1 MTDAYT
7 PLPNSSDLDKAAE
20 AAVIRAKEW
29 LALTNNAASKKEA
42 ASTEQLAAL
51 VRDDDGIRF
60 TMGFV
65 DRVARPTDN
74 TVAAGESIQ
83 NRHSQLYWRRGQGL
97 GECGRRRRP
106 YLPLARHALGPE
118 ATSPNGEPPGA

>member
-65 DRVARPTDN
+65 DRVARPADN
-74 TVAAGESIQ
+74 KI
-83 NRHSQLYWRRGQGL
+83 
-97 GECGRRRRP
+97 GR
-106 YLPLARHALGPE
+106 AHV
-118 ATSPNGEPPGA
+118 

>member
-74 TVAAGESIQ
+74 KVAAHELS
-83 NRHSQLYWRRGQGL
+83 S
-97 GECGRRRRP
+97 
-106 YLPLARHALGPE
+106 LALSLIHI
-118 ATSPNGEPPGA
+118 